1 MISIILITHN
11 YGVYI
16 KNCLNSI
23 LSNNQSLI
31 GEILIIDDSSTDD
44 TFLKIENYLSNSK
57 IKYFLVN
64 FKSLPKSYN
73 FGIQK
78 SKFDFISKIDAD
90 DIVEENFFED
100 YYKELLANNYDLVY
114 GNLKIVDDQLKLIKI
129 KNQTNELIGSKFN
142 YPVGSGTI
150 YNKEIWKKIGGFDE
164 RLKYQ
169 DDYDF
174 WLKINKI
181 QNIKIGSTN
190 KTAYKYRM
198 HNQNMSR
205 SIFKKNLSK
214 IYVFIKN
221 LI

>member
-1 MISIILITHN
+1 MVSIILITHN

-16 KNCLNSI
+16 KSCLNSI

-64 FKSLPKSYN
+64 FKSLSKSYN
-73 FGIQK
+73 FGIRK

-90 DIVEENFFED
+90 DILEENFLED
-100 YYKELLANNYDLVY
+100 YYNELLNNNYDLVY

-129 KNQTNELIGSKFN
+129 KYQTNELIESKFN

-150 YNKEIWKKIGGFDE
+150 YNKKIWKKIGGFDE

-181 QNIKIGSTN
+181 QNIRLGSIN
-190 KTAYKYRM
+190 KSAYKYRM

-205 SIFKKNLSK
+205 SVFKKNLSK
-214 IYVFIKN
+214 IFVFVKN